1 MFFEFP
7 LVAGLQSR
15 IDNADLHSAIGC
27 PRFGG
32 VTANARVGFTKTLR
46 ADKARADPRLDQ
58 GIAHRSG
65 AADGEFQV
73 VVLCATVIR
82 ISVYVNGISLERDQ
96 DACDALQDA
105 AVLRCNVRFVS
116 VEPNRLL
123 SQSHHQSM
131 CGAARFR
138 DLPEGLL

>member
-1 MFFEFP
+1 MFFESP
-7 LVAGLQSR
+7 LVAGLLSR

-27 PRFGG
+27 PRFRGI
-32 VTANARVGFTKTLR
+32 TANARVGFAKTFR

-58 GIAHRSG
+58 GIADSFG

-82 ISVYVNGISLERDQ
+82 ISVYVNGISLERHQ

-116 VEPNRLL
+116 VEPDRLL
-123 SQSHHQSM
+123 SQRHHQPM
-131 CGAARFR
+131 WGAARFG
-138 DLPEGLL
+138 DLPEGLF